1 MSAGVDRLAFS
12 KRLGPDGTASG
23 MIEVFLLPPDATD
36 VVLSFAEGTSAQ
48 PTLDQVWPG
57 AQRLVVVARGDW
69 PTPRPSGDERPL
81 VTRVAWTDAG
91 GVRQEWTP

>member
-1 MSAGVDRLAFS
+1 MA
-12 KRLGPDGTASG
+12 G
-23 MIEVFLLPPDATD
+23 MIEVFLLPQDATD
-36 VVLSFAEGTSAQ
+36 VVLSFTEGVDAQ

-57 AQRLVVVARGDW
+57 AERLVVVARGDW

-81 VTRVAWTDAG
+81 ATRVAWTDAG